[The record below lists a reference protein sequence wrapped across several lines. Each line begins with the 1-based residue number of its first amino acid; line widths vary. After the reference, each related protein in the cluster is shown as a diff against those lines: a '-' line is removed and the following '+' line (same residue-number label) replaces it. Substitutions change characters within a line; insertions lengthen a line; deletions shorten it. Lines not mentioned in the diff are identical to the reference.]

1 MAQES
6 SHTVS
11 TPFPAGG
18 FAPAGHAARVHRVV
32 VIVDENSNPFELGCA
47 TEVFGL
53 QRPEIGRSLYDF
65 TLCSPEPRTL
75 MRDGFFTLTGVTD
88 LAAAETADTLIVP
101 NRPDTDVPRR
111 PAVLAAVRRAH
122 ARGARLV
129 GFCSGAFTLAEAGVL
144 DGRRATAHWQ
154 WADSFRERFPAV
166 RLEPDVLFVDD
177 GDILTS
183 AGSAAAL
190 DLGLHLVRRDHGAE
204 IANSVSRR
212 LVFAAHRDG
221 GQRQFVERPVPG
233 IPDESLAPLLAWTQ
247 ARLAEPLTVA
257 ALAAHAAVSPA
268 TLHRRFRAQLG
279 TTPLAWLTG
288 ERVNLA
294 CRLIERGEERLDVV
308 ARNSGLGTGAN
319 LRARLHRQTGLS
331 PSAYRQ
337 RFALDARPGAGA
349 ADRGGPVASGESGA
363 GWTVPARGDGAA

>member
-1 MAQES
+1 MPQES
-6 SHTVS
+6 PHTR
-11 TPFPAGG
+11 P
-18 FAPAGHAARVHRVV
+18 HRVV

-53 QRPEIGRSLYDF
+53 RRPEVGRELYEF
-65 TLCSPEPRTL
+65 KLCSPAPETL
-75 MRDGFFTLTGVTD
+75 MRDGFFTLTGVAD

-111 PAVLAAVRRAH
+111 PAVLGAVRRAH

-154 WADSFRERFPAV
+154 WADSFRARFPAV
-166 RLEPDVLFVDD
+166 RLESDVLFVDD

-221 GQRQFVERPVPG
+221 GQRQFVERPVRDL
-233 IPDESLAPLLAWTQ
+233 PDESLGPVLAWAQ
-247 ARLAEPLTVA
+247 ERLDAPLTVA
-257 ALAAHAAVSPA
+257 DLAARAAVSQA
-268 TLHRRFRAQLG
+268 TLHRRFRAELG
-279 TTPLAWLTG
+279 TTPLVWLTG
-288 ERVNLA
+288 ERLTLA
-294 CRLIERGEERLDVV
+294 RRLIERGAHR
-308 ARNSGLGTGAN
+308 SGLGTAAN
-319 LRARLHRQTGLS
+319 LRALLRRETGLN
-331 PSAYRQ
+331 PQAYRR
-337 RFALDARPGAGA
+337 RF
-349 ADRGGPVASGESGA
+349 GPAPTSTPTS
-363 GWTVPARGDGAA
+363 TPA